1 MTVKTKM
8 FAVFAMLSSMLM
20 TGCASLGKLF
30 TPTSAPIIQAAV
42 DVAVATAVGSDAATS
57 KVKALAIKMIAQQV
71 VTIAQNP
78 TSTVAALEAVLNAK
92 VQQLA
97 PNPADAAAFMI
108 LTSTLESMLQQ
119 KIQSSPT
126 GPINAQTVVAIVD
139 VANMVITATS
149 FYGV

>member
-8 FAVFAMLSSMLM
+8 FAVFAMLSSMLV
-20 TGCASLGKLF
+20 TGCASLGKLL

-42 DVAVATAVGSDAATS
+42 DVAVATAVGNNPADQ

-78 TSTVAALEAVLNAK
+78 TTTIAALEAVLNAK

-119 KIQSSPT
+119 KIQASPA
-126 GPINAQTVVAIVD
+126 GPINAQTVVVIVD
-139 VANMVITATS
+139 VANMVLTATS